1 MFDTTYYKLG
11 EALFGNNN
19 IPVRRA
25 VIGKDMQK
33 PIHGFFIDAR
43 ISAYLPVNYYD
54 KIYMYEITVD
64 PDTGKMDCIWED
76 STPGTKLDCI
86 IGTFVCTT
94 NIKMTKEFKL
104 NENSDYKILDVYR
117 YKNFRGKFKMEFPNH
132 DDNNEILE
140 LELGE
145 FSKKTGC
152 WYLSYKDIVDHV
164 GIPIILGKGT
174 SKPVYGLKYKEIK
187 GLGNEYVTGMYNTE
201 KLPVGVSPYIVVNK
215 KSDNTLNIIEPKF
228 NFLYMSD
235 DKFKF
240 KYVILLPDD
249 QFTLRN
255 KTGIKKIAS
264 DFITVARSNADKK
277 SIREIFEQYGNHNT

>member
-1 MFDTTYYKLG
+1 MFDNNYYKLS
-11 EALFGNNN
+11 EVLFGNKN

-25 VIGKDMQK
+25 IIGKDMKK
-33 PIHGFFIDAR
+33 PIHGFFVDAR
-43 ISAYLPVNYYD
+43 ISAYIPLEYYD

-64 PDTGKMDCIWED
+64 PDTGMMDCIWANSAPE
-76 STPGTKLDCI
+76 SKLDCI
-86 IGTFVCTT
+86 IGTFVSTT
-94 NIKMTKEFKL
+94 LIKMTREYSI
-104 NENSDYKILDVYR
+104 NESSGIFTYK
-117 YKNFRGKFKMEFPNH
+117 KFSGKFKLELPEYDVN
-132 DDNNEILE
+132 DKILE

-164 GIPIILGKGT
+164 GVPIILGKDT
-174 SKPVYGLKYKEIK
+174 SKPVYGLKYKEIE
-187 GLGNEYVTGMYNTE
+187 GLGNEYVAGMYNTE
-201 KLPVGVSPYIVVNK
+201 KLPKGVSPYIVVNK

-228 NFLYMSD
+228 SFLYMSN

-264 DFITVARSNADKK
+264 DFITIARSNADKK
-277 SIREIFEQYGNHNT
+277 KIREIFEQYGNYNT